1 MSANL
6 RQRARLLLHA
16 LFGEVHWR
24 SPPWLNWVSLQLGT
38 RAQATQAYVRAN
50 PRRSSIAAV
59 LVLAITAGAYAGW
72 RWYESLPKPVE
83 TQFTVQ
89 APEVTCYSCNP
100 PGKPNPILVRF
111 SQSAAPLQLTGKD
124 IDPASEAVS
133 MAPALK
139 GLWHWDEDR
148 TLRFQPAQDWPVGT
162 AIHVSFARHGFVPPH
177 VRLAEYGFQFQS
189 PAFTAQVSD
198 TQFHQDPV
206 VASDKKVVVT
216 VTFSHPVDPEQL
228 EKRINLT
235 LFERVTDTIEKETG
249 KTPFT
254 VIYDKL
260 RLTAYIHSALIAV
273 QNKEGRLRIR
283 IEPGVRAARGGN
295 ETETRME
302 SSVNVPGLYSLRAE
316 NMQLAVAKNER
327 DEPSQVLII
336 KMNHSVIERDMPQKV
351 HAWRLP
357 ATHPDPRVQAEF
369 EQYQHGP
376 FRWTEQTVTS
386 SILATASPLTLTQIP
401 GELEH
406 YELHSFR
413 HEAEP
418 GEYIYVKLDKGLKSF
433 GGYVLDH
440 SVEEVFSVP
449 QYPRELRI
457 AAQGSLLALSGSKS
471 LTVMTRDVAT
481 ICVDIGRLLPQQI
494 QHLVSQTAG
503 TFSIPDFTDDNF
515 DAANITEHFAAV
527 YKLPAL
533 KPGTAHYQTVPLD
546 SYLASDAGGSRVPT
560 SAWRTTPIPSVF
572 GPPRDRRGIFF
583 VTVRMCALDAK
594 GNPEPRTDDKWNNN
608 SRRQL
613 ADARLIVLTDLGL
626 LAKQSL
632 DGSQDVFIQSIHS
645 GRPLADVRVE
655 ILGRN
660 GQTVL
665 AGTSDGD
672 GHVHFPD
679 LRSFKHEQQPIVYL
693 ARRGGDSSFLPIE
706 DRDRKLDL
714 SRFDVGGVDNR
725 VDQDALSAYLFSD
738 RGLYRPGEEIHLG
751 AIVRSQDWKHS
762 LQGVPLRLEV
772 IDPRGIVVR
781 DEPFAPGPAGFSEI
795 RHTTRPSAPAGD
807 YRVSISLEKVRGS
820 RDLIGSTVVQVREFL
835 PDRLRMSTHFS
846 AESAQGWVS
855 PEDLN
860 AQVNLQNLFGTPA
873 AKRRVTAH
881 MTLSPAFPAFKTYP
895 DYRFYDPQATHQSFE
910 ETLSAAV
917 TSDEGAAT
925 FELNLQRFARATYQL
940 HIATEGFEADGGRGV
955 SSEAM
960 QLVSN
965 MPYLV
970 GWKADGDLGY
980 IPRGT
985 QRSLQLIAI
994 DPAAHKKDVAGLRV
1008 ARLEVRYVST
1018 LIRQNNGT
1026 YQYESRRKEIPL
1038 DERDSDLPAAGLNLQ
1053 LETASPGAFA
1063 YVVTDRA
1070 GLQLARIDYHVA
1082 GNANLT
1088 RTLEKDAQLQIA
1100 LARSDYT
1107 AGDEIEMQIQAPY
1120 VGSGLI
1126 TIERDKVYAW
1136 QWFHTTTTSSTQ
1148 SIKLPAGVEGNAYI
1162 HVAFVRDPASD
1173 EIYASPLS
1181 YGVQP
1186 FSISL
1191 DTRRNPVD
1199 LETPAL
1205 VKPGTE
1211 LELKYSTRR
1220 PARIA
1225 VFAVDEGV
1233 LQVARYHTPDPL
1245 GHFFQKRSLDVA
1257 TRQILD
1263 LILPEFRGGGLD
1275 AAAGGDQDSALGR
1288 HLNPFGRK
1296 ADKPVAY
1303 WSGIIDSDSETRTL
1317 KYLVP
1322 DYFNGTLRIFAVA
1335 VSDDAIGVQD
1345 TRSLVRADFVLSPNA
1360 PTTVTPGDEFEVSV
1374 GVANNLA
1381 ESGDHAQV
1389 IVGLEAGKSLA
1400 VVGSASQT
1408 LTIAQ
1413 NHESSARFRL
1423 KTLDKLGPVD
1433 LVFTAGVGTAKAHRR
1448 INLSVRPATPF
1459 MTSLK
1464 AGSFKQGS
1472 QDVPIDRDLYV
1483 EHRKL
1488 QASISVVPLTL
1499 AHGLATYLGNYPYA
1513 CTEQLVSQAMPALLL
1528 AERPEFG
1535 YVRAQP
1541 GSDIEGLINELR
1553 VRQNDEGAF
1562 RLWPGGN
1569 HVDEFVSLYAQH
1581 FLIEA
1586 GSRGERVPV
1595 GLVDSGNAYLRA
1607 IAARDGNNLAQERDS
1622 AYAIYLLTR
1631 QGQVMSAQAAAL
1643 RKRLSER
1650 YKSQW
1655 QQDLA
1660 AAWLAASFKLM
1671 HQDRD
1676 AADAISPLR
1685 FDNEA
1690 ASDRFGYND
1699 EMTRDGFLL
1708 YVLARHFPERLS
1720 KLSPQVLEKTAAM
1733 ITNGQYHSLS
1743 AGTTLLALDAYVRA
1757 AQVDNTAHLSI
1768 YEVLKDKTARP
1779 LELPQTLM
1787 PAAPFTSEAR
1797 SLRFAN
1803 TASLSA
1809 FYLVDQSGF
1818 DHAPPRQ
1825 AITQGFEIIREYTD
1839 EAGHPL
1845 QKVQLGAEINVH
1857 LKFRGL
1863 EDRGAQDVAL
1873 VDLLPGGFDLVV
1885 PPRDSNVQATYSGG
1899 GSCQFCYGQSAT
1911 TLTFADPREDRVVF
1925 YGAVTRDVQ
1934 ELQYRIKA
1942 SNVGSYEVPPAYGEA
1957 MYDRGVVA
1965 RSIAGR
1971 VEVVRP

>member
-6 RQRARLLLHA
+6 RQRARLLLHS
-16 LFGEVHWR
+16 LFGEVHWQ
-24 SPPWLNWVSLQLGT
+24 SPPWLNWLSVHLRD
-38 RAQATQAYVRAN
+38 RARAALAYVRQN
-50 PRRSSIAAV
+50 PRRAGIAAALL
-59 LVLAITAGAYAGW
+59 LVITGAAYAGW
-72 RWYESLPKPVE
+72 RWYQGLPKPVE
-83 TQFTVQ
+83 TQFTVH

-100 PGKPNPILVRF
+100 PGKPNPVLVRF
-111 SQSAAPLQLTGKD
+111 SESAAPLQLTGKD
-124 IDPASEAVS
+124 IDPASEAVR
-133 MAPALK
+133 MAPAMK
-139 GLWHWDEDR
+139 GVWHWDDDR
-148 TLRFQPAQDWPVGT
+148 TLRFQPAQDWPIGT
-162 AIHVSFARHGFVPPH
+162 TVHVTFARRGFVPSH
-177 VRLAEYGFQFQS
+177 VRLEEYGFQFQS
-189 PAFTAQVSD
+189 PTFSARVSD

-206 VASDKKVVVT
+206 VANDKKVVVT
-216 VTFSHPVDPEQL
+216 VTFSHPVDPERL

-235 LFERVTDTIEKETG
+235 LFERVTDTIDKDAG
-249 KTPFT
+249 RTPFT

-260 RLTAYIHSALIAV
+260 KLTAYIHSALLAV

-302 SSVNVPGLYSLRAE
+302 SSVNVPGLYSLQAE
-316 NMQLAVAKNER
+316 RMQLAVAKNEH

-336 KMNHSVIERDMPQKV
+336 QMNHSVIERDMPVRV

-357 ATHPDPRVQAEF
+357 ASHPDPRVQAAF
-369 EQYQHGP
+369 EKYEHGP
-376 FRWTEQTVTS
+376 YRWTEQTVTS

-433 GGYVLDH
+433 GGYVLGH

-457 AAQGSLLALSGSKS
+457 AQQGSLLALSGSKT

-481 ICVDIGRLLPQQI
+481 VCVNIGRLLPQQI
-494 QHLVSQTAG
+494 QHLVSQTEG
-503 TFSIPDFTDDNF
+503 TFSAPEFKSPEF
-515 DAANITEHFAAV
+515 DAANITERFSAV

-546 SYLASDAGGSRVPT
+546 SYLASDTG
-560 SAWRTTPIPSVF
+560 
-572 GPPRDRRGIFF
+572 DRRGIFF
-583 VTVRMCALDAK
+583 VTVRTCTLDAK
-594 GNPEPRTDDKWNNN
+594 GNPEPGTDDEWN
-608 SRRQL
+608 RTGQQPL
-613 ADARLIVLTDLGL
+613 ADGRLIVLTDLGL
-626 LAKQSL
+626 LAKHSL
-632 DGSQDVFIQSIHS
+632 DGSQDIFIQSIHS

-665 AGTSDGD
+665 AATSDGD

-679 LRSFKHEQQPIVYL
+679 LRSFKHEQQPVVYL

-706 DRDRKLDL
+706 DRDRRLDL

-725 VDQDALSAYLFSD
+725 VDQETLSAYLFSD
-738 RGLYRPGEEIHLG
+738 RGLYRPGEDIHLG
-751 AIVRSQDWKHS
+751 AIVRSQDWKRS
-762 LQGVPLRLEV
+762 MQGVPLRLEV
-772 IDPRGIVVR
+772 TDPRGIVVR
-781 DEPFAPGPAGFSEI
+781 DEPFAPGPAGFSAV
-795 RHTTRPSAPAGD
+795 RHTTRPSSPAGN
-807 YRVSISLEKVRGS
+807 YRVSISLERPRGG

-846 AESAQGWVS
+846 TESAGGWVS
-855 PEDLN
+855 PDDLN

-881 MTLSPAFPAFKTYP
+881 MTLSPAFPSFKAYP
-895 DYRFYDPQATHQSFE
+895 DYQFYDPQSTRQSFE
-910 ETLSAAV
+910 ETLSPAV

-925 FELNLQRFARATYQL
+925 FELNLRRFARATYQL

-955 SSEAM
+955 SSEAV

-970 GWKADGDLGY
+970 GWKADGELGY
-980 IPRGT
+980 ISRNT
-985 QRSLQLIAI
+985 QRTLQLIAI
-994 DPAAHKKDVAGLRV
+994 DPAAHRKDVSNLRI
-1008 ARLEVRYVST
+1008 ARLEIRYVST

-1038 DERDSDLPAAGLNLQ
+1038 EERDSDLPAAGFNLQ
-1053 LETASPGAFA
+1053 LETAAPGAFA

-1100 LARSDYT
+1100 LARSDYA

-1120 VGSGLI
+1120 IGSGLI

-1136 QWFHTTTTSSTQ
+1136 RWFHTTTTSSTQ
-1148 SIKLPAGVEGNAYI
+1148 SIKLPPGIEGNAYI

-1191 DTRRNPVD
+1191 EARRNPIH
-1199 LETPAL
+1199 LESPAL
-1205 VKPGTE
+1205 IKPGSE
-1211 LELKYSTRR
+1211 LELKYSTVR

-1233 LQVARYHTPDPL
+1233 LQVARYRTPDPL
-1245 GHFFQKRSLDVA
+1245 GHFFQKRSLDV
-1257 TRQILD
+1257 TTTQILD
-1263 LILPEFRGGGLD
+1263 LILPELRRGGLD
-1275 AAAGGDQDSALGR
+1275 TAAGGDQDSALGR

-1335 VSDDAIGVQD
+1335 VSDETIGVQD
-1345 TRSLVRADFVLSPNA
+1345 SRSLVRADFVLSPNA

-1381 ESGDHAQV
+1381 ESGPHAQV
-1389 IVGLEAGKSLA
+1389 IVGLEPGKSLA
-1400 VVGSASQT
+1400 VVGSAGQT

-1413 NHESSARFRL
+1413 NHEASARFRL
-1423 KTLDKLGPVD
+1423 KALDKLGPVD
-1433 LVFTAGVGTAKAHRR
+1433 LTFTAGVGTDKAHRR
-1448 INLSVRPATPF
+1448 ISLSVRPATPF

-1464 AGSFKQGS
+1464 AGLLQQGS
-1472 QDVPIDRDLYV
+1472 RDVPIDRNLYP
-1483 EHRKL
+1483 EHRQL
-1488 QASISVVPLTL
+1488 QASISVLPLSL
-1499 AHGLATYLGNYPYA
+1499 AHGLVTYLGNYPYS

-1541 GSDIEGLINELR
+1541 GADIDGLINELR
-1553 VRQNDEGAF
+1553 VRQNDEGAY

-1569 HVDEFVSLYAQH
+1569 HVVEFVSLYAQH

-1607 IAARDGNNLAQERDS
+1607 VAARDGNNLAQERDS

-1631 QGQVMSAQAAAL
+1631 QGQVMSAEAAAL
-1643 RKRLSER
+1643 RKRLTER
-1650 YKSQW
+1650 YKKEW

-1685 FDNEA
+1685 FADAA
-1690 ASDRFGYND
+1690 ASDPFGYSD

-1708 YVLARHFPERLS
+1708 YVLARHFPERLA
-1720 KLSPQVLEKTAAM
+1720 KLPPQVLERIAAL
-1733 ITNGQYHSLS
+1733 ITTGQYHSLS
-1743 AGTTLLALDAYVRA
+1743 AGTTLLGLEAFVHA
-1757 AQVDNTAHLSI
+1757 APADTAAHLEI
-1768 YEVLKDKTARP
+1768 HEVLKDNDTVRP
-1779 LELPQTLM
+1779 IELPQTLM
-1787 PAAPFTSEAR
+1787 PAAPFTPDAR
-1797 SLRFAN
+1797 ILRFAN
-1803 TASLSA
+1803 SSGLAA

-1818 DHAPPRQ
+1818 DRAVPKE

-1845 QKVQLGAEINVH
+1845 QKVELGTEISVH
-1857 LKFRGL
+1857 LKFRAI
-1863 EDRGAQDVAL
+1863 EDRGVREVAL

-1885 PPRDSNVQATYSGG
+1885 PRSDSNIQGAYSGG
-1899 GSCQFCYGQSAT
+1899 WGCQFCYGQSART
-1911 TLTFADPREDRVVF
+1911 VTFADPREDRVVF
-1925 YGAVTRDVQ
+1925 YGTVTREVQ
-1934 ELQYRIKA
+1934 EVQYRIKA

-1957 MYDRGVVA
+1957 MYDRNVVA